1 MAHCLHIRMA
11 HYALRK
17 EMTMCEEMK
26 AKSPLG
32 GKHMTQARLGSHD
45 SESFNSASFIGLRNI
60 LPSNVDIIS
69 PFVDQL
75 ILFISKLRPAD
86 EDNYEIELA
95 LREALL
101 NAIVHGNQN
110 DPRKRVYVNCRCM
123 SGRDVSITVEDEGD
137 GFDHGAVPDPTSA
150 SHRLRTNGRGIY
162 LIRTLMDEVDFKQ
175 GGSVVHM
182 RKRASTG
189 SDAKRK
195 AQ

>member
-1 MAHCLHIRMA
+1 MAHCLHIGMA
-11 HYALRK
+11 HGALRK

-26 AKSPLG
+26 AESQLE
-32 GKHMTQARLGSHD
+32 ARLGSQD

-95 LREALL
+95 LREALV

-110 DPRKRVYVNCRCM
+110 DPRKRVYVNCRCT
-123 SGRDVSITVEDEGD
+123 SGGDVSITVEDEGD
-137 GFDHGAVPDPTSA
+137 GFDHGAVPDPTSP
-150 SHRLRTNGRGIY
+150 SNRLRTNGRGIY
-162 LIRTLMDEVDFKQ
+162 LIRTLMDQVVFKQ